1 MPLGEARMSRNPIS
15 EFCRLVE
22 ERELYSQPCPPTR
35 LSSRPHASPGWQQLR
50 LQGLGLGGVQSD
62 LPWGVSPQESSA
74 DGRRGHRH
82 TVSRPGS
89 RLQLTLCCH
98 QTSAS
103 LQQGGKNMNTAWT
116 TTPPSS
122 LLVVCA
128 LTHVTALATAIVG
141 QACTGSVVATNH
153 ASVMV
158 DDSVQVVARQLLLF
172 LADTELAQ
180 VQVPAVPVREG

>member
-1 MPLGEARMSRNPIS
+1 MRVSRVACGECGGRAGRSSTPAEVQGSSRTWILCAPVAACLCMYTFDCVPKVSSRMPLGEARMSRNPIS

-35 LSSRPHASPGWQQLR
+35 LSSRPHASPGWQQLQ

-82 TVSRPGS
+82 NVSRPGS

-103 LQQGGKNMNTAWT
+103 L
-116 TTPPSS
+116 
-122 LLVVCA
+122 
-128 LTHVTALATAIVG
+128 
-141 QACTGSVVATNH
+141 
-153 ASVMV
+153 
-158 DDSVQVVARQLLLF
+158 
-172 LADTELAQ
+172 
-180 VQVPAVPVREG
+180 